1 MRIVFMGTPDF
12 AVPTLDALVAAGH
25 DVVAIYSQP
34 PRPGGRRGR
43 ELVASPV
50 QRRAE
55 VLGIAVRTP
64 VSLRTAEAQ
73 AEFAGWNAGVAVVAA
88 YGLILPRAVLDAPVH
103 GCLNVHGSLLPR
115 WRGAAPVQRAI
126 LAGDAETG
134 VGIMQMEAG
143 LDTGPV
149 RLEGRTPIDGKTA
162 GELTVEL
169 ATLGARLMVAVLG
182 DLAGHPPVPQ
192 PEDGVT
198 YAAKIDKAE
207 ARIDFAQDAVEIER
221 LVRAM
226 NPAPGAW
233 FEVAGERVKV
243 LAADV
248 VGAIPALVD
257 PGHSAGRPNESSG
270 LSGESETPAAR
281 DPSFSWGDGGGDG
294 ESGDDGVG
302 IAPGTALDAA
312 LTIACGS
319 GAIRPTL
326 VQRAGRGVTS
336 ADDLLR
342 GFPIPVGTQL

>member
-12 AVPTLDALVAAGH
+12 ARIVLDALLLAPEHEVIA
-25 DVVAIYSQP
+25 VYSQP

-43 ELVASPV
+43 QAVPSPV
-50 QRRAE
+50 HVRAE
-55 VLGIAVRTP
+55 GSAVPVFTP
-64 VSLRTAEAQ
+64 ASLKGAEEQ
-73 AEFAGWNAGVAVVAA
+73 AAFAALNADVAVVAA

-126 LAGDAETG
+126 MAGDSETG

-149 RLEGRTPIDGKTA
+149 RLEGRTPVDGKTA

-169 ATLGARLMVAVLG
+169 AALGAELMIAVLG

-207 ARIDFAQDAVEIER
+207 ARIDFARPAVDVER

-243 LAADV
+243 LAAAV
-248 VGAIPALVD
+248 
-257 PGHSAGRPNESSG
+257 SN
-270 LSGESETPAAR
+270 
-281 DPSFSWGDGGGDG
+281 PSHGT
-294 ESGDDGVG
+294 
-302 IAPGTALDAA
+302 PGTILDDA

-336 ADDLLR
+336 AEDMLR
-342 GFPIPVGTQL
+342 GFPVPAGTRL